1 MIVYCSGLSEGDRH
15 AHDNLPVL
23 LADRADGGLTPGRHL
38 EMAPH
43 TPMANLYVLM
53 LGLMGVP
60 AERFGD
66 STGALSGV

>member
-1 MIVYCSGLSEGDRH
+1 
-15 AHDNLPVL
+15 
-23 LADRADGGLTPGRHL
+23 
-38 EMAPH
+38 
-43 TPMANLYVLM
+43 MANLYVHM